1 MKLGL
6 IAICLTFVLGASD
19 VRANTYLGSGATS
32 CGEWINEQDNIIL
45 HKSRRLWVLGY
56 LSGLNALSSV
66 DFLKGFEAEGIS
78 AAIDK
83 YCRENPL
90 NDVAD
95 AALNVAAQMRK
106 MKKLK
111 N

>member
-1 MKLGL
+1 MRAGFV
-6 IAICLTFVLGASD
+6 AICLTFVLVFPDALAD
-19 VRANTYLGSGATS
+19 PRRLIGSAGLS
-32 CGEWINEQDNIIL
+32 CGEWINEKNEVVRL
-45 HKSRRLWVLGY
+45 GRRSWVLGY

-66 DFLKGFEAEGIS
+66 DFLKGFEVEGIS

-95 AALNVAAQMRK
+95 AATNVAGQMIR
-106 MKKLK
+106 MKK
-111 N
+111 